1 MGVDLMIKDNGKVRI
16 KYTDT
21 YMPGVRVKVVVRDKG
36 DDTTAALYF
45 REVRTGRYLPQR
57 VLMLDV
63 DLTDAEIVQALTD
76 HDEFAA
82 KYVIPADQYESF
94 LADSTIP
101 EVSDVLNVKGRP
113 PAWYM
118 YLDVGEDDLTIGKYF
133 HYWET
138 VYGSNGASGSTVN
151 CIVES
156 VELVT
161 VPDAP

>member
-1 MGVDLMIKDNGKVRI
+1 MGVNLKIKDNGKVRI
-16 KYTDT
+16 EYTDT
-21 YMPGVRVKVVVRDKG
+21 YTPGVRMKVVIRDN
-36 DDTTAALYF
+36 DDNTTAELYF

-63 DLTDAEIVQALTD
+63 DLVDPEIVQALTD

-94 LADSTIP
+94 LADTAIP
-101 EVSDVLNVKGRP
+101 EVSDVLNIKGRP

-118 YLDVGEDDLTIGKYF
+118 YLDASEDDLAIGGYF
-133 HYWET
+133 HFWET

-161 VPDAP
+161 IPDVP